1 MNAGQAGGGAWNREL
16 ELRLEKSKAC
26 GEVTV
31 QLGSNR
37 LGEESVRASVRP
49 ARALPSHWLRRE
61 QARVEAGGG
70 GSRHPTA
77 RLLSVAGAP
86 GLLGHVTERAGIPGA
101 ASRAPPN
108 GTSRPFSN
116 R

>member
-1 MNAGQAGGGAWNREL
+1 MNAGQAGGGAWNWEL
-16 ELRLEKSKAC
+16 ELRLAKSKAG
-26 GEVTV
+26 GEVIV
-31 QLGSNR
+31 QLGSNC

-61 QARVEAGGG
+61 QARVGAGGWG
-70 GSRHPTA
+70 RHPTA

-86 GLLGHVTERAGIPGA
+86 GLLGQVTERAGIPGA

>member
-70 GSRHPTA
+70 EPSPDCEVT
-77 RLLSVAGAP
+77 
-86 GLLGHVTERAGIPGA
+86 LGRRRAGVTGA
-101 ASRAPPN
+101 CNGEGGNSWSSFASA
-108 GTSRPFSN
+108 S
-116 R
+116 

>member
-16 ELRLEKSKAC
+16 ELRLEKSKAG

-70 GSRHPTA
+70 GAVTRLRGYSRSPA
-77 RLLSVAGAP
+77 RRGYW
-86 GLLGHVTERAGIPGA
+86 GM
-101 ASRAPPN
+101 
-108 GTSRPFSN
+108 
-116 R
+116 

>member
-16 ELRLEKSKAC
+16 ELRLEKSKPR
-26 GEVTV
+26 GEVIV
-31 QLGSNR
+31 QLGSNC

-49 ARALPSHWLRRE
+49 ARALPPHWLRRE
-61 QARVEAGGG
+61 QARVGAGGG
-70 GSRHPTA
+70 RHPTA

-108 GTSRPFSN
+108 GTSGLFSN